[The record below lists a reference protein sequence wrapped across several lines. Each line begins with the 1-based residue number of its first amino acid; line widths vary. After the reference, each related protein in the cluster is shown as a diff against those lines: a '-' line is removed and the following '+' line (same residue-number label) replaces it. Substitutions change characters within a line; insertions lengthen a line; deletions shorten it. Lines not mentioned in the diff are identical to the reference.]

1 VAAPLEVS
9 VVIPTLHERESIALL
24 APRIADALRP
34 YRYEVVVVDDD
45 SSDGTA
51 EEVQRIATKLPWRLY
66 VRRGERGL
74 ASAVA
79 LGMQIAS
86 GQVIV
91 GIDADGSHPP
101 EVIPS
106 LIQPIL
112 SGSAEMTVASRNVPG
127 GSAPGLVGT
136 RRALSWGAGLL
147 ARPLT
152 PVRDPMS
159 GFFAVRRDVLLRG
172 MLEPLGYKIVLEIL
186 VKCHPS
192 PAVEVPFVFAARTA
206 GASKLGSGEV
216 GRYLRH
222 VGRLYA
228 WSLTSRRRAST
239 TR

>member
-1 VAAPLEVS
+1 VPLPLEVS
-9 VVIPTLHERESIALL
+9 VVVPTLNERESIALL
-24 APRIADALRP
+24 APRIAEALRP

-45 SSDGTA
+45 SADGTA
-51 EEVQRIATKLPWRLY
+51 EEVERIAKTLPWRLY

-74 ASAVA
+74 ASAVV

-101 EVIPS
+101 EVLPS

-112 SGSAEMTVASRNVPG
+112 AGSAEMTIASRNVPG
-127 GSAPGLVGT
+127 GASPGLVGS
-136 RRALSWGAGLL
+136 RRVLSWGAAVL

-152 PVRDPMS
+152 PVKDPMS
-159 GFFAVRRDVLLRG
+159 GFFAVRRDVLVRG
-172 MLEPLGYKIVLEIL
+172 ELEPVGYKIVLEVL
-186 VKCHPS
+186 VKCRPS
-192 PAVEVPFVFAARTA
+192 PAVEVPFVFAPRTA

-228 WSLTSRRRAST
+228 WSIAGRRRAST